1 MAELT
6 WTVEAERWLR
16 DIYDYI
22 ALDNPSAATRTIE
35 TIYLK
40 AEILREFPES
50 GYRYWQK
57 PDRHIRILLHG
68 HCIAYLIKSSEEI
81 DIIGRL
87 PRSTQYRAVPAL
99 GATPIDP
106 CQSAKVACY

>member
-22 ALDNPSAATRTIE
+22 ALDNPSAPARTIE

-40 AEILREFPES
+40 AEILRQFQES
-50 GYRYWQK
+50 EYRY
-57 PDRHIRILLHG
+57 
-68 HCIAYLIKSSEEI
+68 
-81 DIIGRL
+81 
-87 PRSTQYRAVPAL
+87 
-99 GATPIDP
+99 
-106 CQSAKVACY
+106 